1 MTAKVLIVDDD
12 EATRNGLSRLLA
24 GAGYA
29 PIAAGSFPE
38 GLKLLDSEKPDLL
51 LVDVRLGEYNGL
63 QLVIAAQR
71 RVPSIVLTG
80 HADPVL
86 EEDARNEGADYLIK
100 PIPPQTLL
108 SLMSRLLAAGRE
120 SQA

>member
-1 MTAKVLIVDDD
+1 MAAKVLIVEDD
-12 EATRNGLSRLLA
+12 EVTRDGLSRLLA

-29 PIAAGSFPE
+29 PIVAATFPE
-38 GLKLLDSEKPDLL
+38 GLRLLDFEKPDLL

-71 RVPSIVLTG
+71 KVPAIVLTG

-86 EEDARNEGADYLIK
+86 EEDAHNEGADYLIK
-100 PIPPQTLL
+100 PVPPQ
-108 SLMSRLLAAGRE
+108 RLLELMNRMLEAKERPA
-120 SQA
+120 